1 MRKLLDANARPSLPS
16 YDDALLLDPTY
27 KTVVQTFS
35 ASDGHS
41 AFIESLASAWTKLAN
56 ADMFDGP
63 YGSTCDVSSSTSNM
77 VTPATAPASSSAAGS
92 PLMLGVAFAV
102 GILVG
107 GTTLAKRWA
116 KMEKAKA
123 VAPTMQ

>member
-1 MRKLLDANARPSLPS
+1 MTTDYTEGQYEFAAPACSLR
-16 YDDALLLDPTY
+16 
-27 KTVVQTFS
+27 
-35 ASDGHS
+35 G
-41 AFIESLASAWTKLAN
+41 
-56 ADMFDGP
+56 G
-63 YGSTCDVSSSTSNM
+63 GRSTRVRRDDVSSSSSNM

-102 GILVG
+102 GVLVG